1 MPAKKSA
8 RTSVKAKTSVLSSV
22 AVQVALV
29 AGGAAITAAAAAGLS
44 IQLSRT
50 QLSVALVAPTTNPIV
65 AMAGDKDVQAF
76 GLRFQAVKEDL
87 YVSKVTLGVIAD
99 DDADFVK
106 KISNDLDPAKLFAGC
121 WLQEGTRVASDVV
134 AGAPSMGFTLING
147 FSVAARQS
155 GTLKVVC
162 DLAKQQVAGNTPD
175 RFAFKLAKP
184 ADIVAGVNVKG
195 GAAVPPGNISF
206 GSTLGGLNTKGS
218 TASVLVKAV
227 PGSVVTPPPT
237 ALATYCP
244 DADAD
249 GYPLGG
255 SGCVQA
261 ASAGAGQIAPRA
273 DGKLDCDDTNADVS
287 PAKTEVV
294 GNGKDDDCD
303 ANTSDQARVA
313 ATPIVTASLA
323 SGSPSG
329 AGVPGLAE
337 LVRFNVTVDQA
348 ADVNLHGFTFR
359 LLSTDTAGS
368 GWNSCDQLGSTSKW
382 GLRASS
388 DMGTRVEDAADW
400 SFYQADGTPCAA
412 GKELAYASV
421 DFTAAGDR
429 DPKFVGAGNTNT
441 YLLRVDTSGASAAN
455 DDIVR
460 VDMPA
465 VSTFQSLSSVLRSV
479 RWSPT
484 FPPTAAVSD
493 VVRNLPVMGG
503 TVVY

>member
-1 MPAKKSA
+1 MPPKKSA
-8 RTSVKAKTSVLSSV
+8 RTSVKAKVSILSSV

-29 AGGAAITAAAAAGLS
+29 AGGAAILAAAAAGIS

-50 QLSVALVAPTTNPIV
+50 QLAISLITPTKNPIV
-65 AMAGDKDVQAF
+65 ATVGDKDVQAF
-76 GLRFQAVKEDL
+76 GLKFQAIKEDL

-121 WLQEGTRVASDVV
+121 WLQEGNRVASDVV
-134 AGAPSMGFTLING
+134 LGAPSMGFTLING
-147 FSVAARQS
+147 FSVVARQS

-162 DLAKQQVAGNTPD
+162 NLAKQQVAGNTSD
-175 RFAFKLAKP
+175 RFAFTLAKP

-195 GAAVPPGNISF
+195 GAIVPPANISF
-206 GSTLGGLNTKGS
+206 GSLGGLNTKGS

-227 PGSVVTPPPT
+227 PGSIVTPPPV
-237 ALATYCP
+237 ALTTYCP
-244 DADAD
+244 DTDSD

-255 SGCVQA
+255 TSCAPA
-261 ASAGAGQIAPRA
+261 APVATGQMAPRA
-273 DGKLDCDDTNADVS
+273 DGQLDCDDTNANVNPS
-287 PAKTEVV
+287 RIEIV
-294 GNGKDDDCD
+294 GNGKDDDCN
-303 ANTSDQARVA
+303 ANTLDQGPVA
-313 ATPIVTASLA
+313 AVTPIVTASLA

-329 AGVPGLAE
+329 AGIPGLGE
-337 LVRFNVTVDQA
+337 LVRFNITVDQA

-368 GWNSCDQLGSTSKW
+368 GWNSCDKLGSTSKW

-400 SFYQADGTPCAA
+400 TFYQADGAPCAA

-429 DPKFVGAGNTNT
+429 DPKFMSAGNTNT

-465 VSTFQSLSSVLRSV
+465 VSTFQSLGSALRSV
-479 RWSPT
+479 RWSPA
-484 FPPTAAVSD
+484 FPPTVSVSD
-493 VVRNLPVMGG
+493 MVRNLPVLGG